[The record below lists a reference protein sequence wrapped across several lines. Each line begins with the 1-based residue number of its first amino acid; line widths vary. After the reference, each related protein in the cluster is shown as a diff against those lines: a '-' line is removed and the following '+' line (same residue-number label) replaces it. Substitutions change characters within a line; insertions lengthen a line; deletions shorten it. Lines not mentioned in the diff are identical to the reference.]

1 MVKLKLWFFI
11 SFMPFMSGIIV
22 AANLDALVPKNSMEG
37 HWWKV
42 VLSLFLGFVVW
53 PIWASSY
60 MKRAVYEKERKMNEK
75 YSFCGSDIG

>member
-1 MVKLKLWFFI
+1 MTKLKLWLFI

-22 AANLDALVPKNSMEG
+22 AANLDALVSKQNMEG

-42 VLSLFLGFVVW
+42 ILSLFLGFVVW

-60 MKRAVYEKERKMNEK
+60 MKQAVYEKEKEMNAK
-75 YSFCGSDIG
+75 ASCCGSDID

>member
-1 MVKLKLWFFI
+1 MTKLKLWLFI
-11 SFMPFMSGIIV
+11 SFLPFMSGMIV
-22 AANLDALVPKNSMEG
+22 AANLDALVPKQNMEG

-60 MKRAVYEKERKMNEK
+60 MGQAVYEKEKEMNAK
-75 YSFCGSDIG
+75 ANCCGSDID